1 MPGGVG
7 LFWVG
12 WGKGQ
17 GGIEVWHVSKKIIPE
32 RLLQTCAHII
42 YVCTYG
48 TVLDYTYIYTYI
60 IMYST
65 YAYYAYK
72 KHDVLYARTNTRVVR
87 LVASSDLL
95 IEFLFIRKPVLVG
108 IYILMHPLK

>member
-17 GGIEVWHVSKKIIPE
+17 GGIEVWHVSKKIITNM
-32 RLLQTCAHII
+32 RSYYLCI
-42 YVCTYG
+42 CTYG

-95 IEFLFIRKPVLVG
+95 IEFLFFRKPVLVG

>member
-17 GGIEVWHVSKKIIPE
+17 GGIEVWHVSKKKF
-32 RLLQTCAHII
+32 TYTHVYH
-42 YVCTYG
+42 YV
-48 TVLDYTYIYTYI
+48 
-60 IMYST
+60 S

-95 IEFLFIRKPVLVG
+95 IEFLFFRKPVLVG

>member
-48 TVLDYTYIYTYI
+48 TVIDYTYIYTYI
-60 IMYST
+60 IMYIMHIMHTKNMMYST
-65 YAYYAYK
+65 L
-72 KHDVLYARTNTRVVR
+72 VL
-87 LVASSDLL
+87 
-95 IEFLFIRKPVLVG
+95 
-108 IYILMHPLK
+108 ILE